1 MPRIILP
8 LFILGILLIKHTTED
23 VIIKRVSYILI
34 NFYCFNLWM
43 LRNNLYLFYNLCFQ
57 RQHAPQTLTLQNI
70 ATLSSLTHTEN
81 LNKLIDGIL
90 VPRVV
95 GTPGHENVKNFIT
108 GAMRDLNWQVDFDAF
123 EDKTPIFGKLKFEN
137 IIATLNPN
145 AERFLVLA
153 CHYDSKYFPN
163 EEFLGATDSAVP
175 CAMLINIAHEM
186 NTYLQKIRNNND
198 LSIKFIFF
206 DGEEAFKEW
215 GPNDSIYGARHLAE
229 KWENEGF
236 LPKIVNIYLFL
247 SFIFKLSFNIIYLI
261 SFPGHSSVIRFAGGS

>member
-1 MPRIILP
+1 M
-8 LFILGILLIKHTTED
+8 
-23 VIIKRVSYILI
+23 
-34 NFYCFNLWM
+34 
-43 LRNNLYLFYNLCFQ
+43 
-57 RQHAPQTLTLQNI
+57 TLQNV
-70 ATLSSLTHTEN
+70 ATISSLTNTEN

-90 VPRVV
+90 IPRVV
-95 GTPGHENVKNFIT
+95 GTPGHENVRNFIT

-123 EDKTPIFGKLKFEN
+123 EDKTPILGKLKFEN

-186 NTYLQKIRNNND
+186 NAYLQKIKNNND

-215 GPNDSIYGARHLAE
+215 GPNDSIYGARHLAQ

-236 LPKIVNIYLFL
+236 LPKIVNIFL
-247 SFIFKLSFNIIYLI
+247 LLSILKLGFNISFLI
-261 SFPGHSSVIRFAGGS
+261 PLLGHSSVIRFARGSRSRILQLL